1 LRQQGPHPDDA
12 VAERGHDVGVA
23 IANVHGKAHAAIN
36 TQ

>member
-1 LRQQGPHPDDA
+1 LRQQRPHDA